1 MEIAQTTSQS
11 SFFGFGIPVI
21 IASYHDGD
29 ILFFWVQLKVV
40 WSTDMNSS
48 LNNLYY
54 CLLFTT
60 NWFFCLKFYSFVNF
74 WCISS

>member
-29 ILFFWVQLKVV
+29 SLFFWKWREVLI
-40 WSTDMNSS
+40 WI
-48 LNNLYY
+48 LH
-54 CLLFTT
+54 
-60 NWFFCLKFYSFVNF
+60 
-74 WCISS
+74 

>member
-29 ILFFWVQLKVV
+29 LLFFLSPIESGVKYW
-40 WSTDMNSS
+40 
-48 LNNLYY
+48 YE
-54 CLLFTT
+54 
-60 NWFFCLKFYSFVNF
+60 FFIK
-74 WCISS
+74 